1 MSPARS
7 GKSVYL
13 SMKGH
18 TVINENL
25 RHRIPVAFRIRP
37 GGGVKRMAFSANN
50 RADAEHSLFVWSQN
64 QGIDIHEIVSR

>member
-1 MSPARS
+1 MIR
-7 GKSVYL
+7 
-13 SMKGH
+13 
-18 TVINENL
+18 NDR

-64 QGIDIHEIVSR
+64 QGIDIHEIMSR